1 MSYTYDSSVYREV
14 FERHFTFQ
22 MRYVTRRGL
31 TGPGEIGQ
39 LRTP

>member
-22 MRYVTRRGL
+22 MHYVTAGA
-31 TGPGEIGQ
+31 
-39 LRTP
+39 